1 MITMPKTKTEYWR
14 LNLFH
19 RFIHVLV
26 MVSFAGSTVSGMAL
40 KFRTATWARVA
51 MQLMGGVPG
60 EAWLHRVCAI
70 IIAFYCLLHF
80 VFIIFYVAK
89 HKTEVFRGPSMLG
102 RPQDVVDLWNNFLYF
117 IGKKPRPKFGRFT
130 YWEKFDYW
138 AVFWGV
144 LIIGLSGLVLWFPEL
159 STRFLPG
166 IAINVAQIMHSDEA
180 VLAVGFIFVVH
191 MFNTH
196 LRPGKFPID
205 MSIFTGKVSEEE
217 LQTDHALEW
226 ERMQE
231 DPSLMEKAR
240 VE

>member
-1 MITMPKTKTEYWR
+1 MKMSETTTQYWR

-26 MVSFAGSTVSGMAL
+26 MVSFAGAAVSGMSL
-40 KFRTATWARVA
+40 KFRTAPWARVA

-60 EAWLHRVCAI
+60 EALIHRVSAVV
-70 IIAFYCLLHF
+70 IAVYCFLHF
-80 VFIIFYVAK
+80 VYIIYYLIRRRGSI
-89 HKTEVFRGPSMLG
+89 FRGPSMLPHP
-102 RPQDVVDLWNNFLYF
+102 RDVVDLWQHLLYF
-117 IGKKPRPKFGRFT
+117 AGRRPRPKFDRFT

-144 LIIGLSGLVLWFPEL
+144 LIIGLSGLVLWFPEIA
-159 STRFLPG
+159 TRFLPG
-166 IAINVAQIMHSDEA
+166 IAINIAHIMHSDEA

-196 LRPGKFPID
+196 LRAEKFPVD
-205 MSIFTGKVSEEE
+205 TSIFTGKVSEEE
-217 LQTDHALEW
+217 LQEEHALEW

-231 DPSLMEKAR
+231 DPSLMEETR
-240 VE
+240 VK

>member
-1 MITMPKTKTEYWR
+1 MKMSEKTTEYWR

-26 MVSFAGSTVSGMAL
+26 MVSFAGAAVSGMSL
-40 KFRTATWARVA
+40 KFKTAIWARTA
-51 MQLMGGVPG
+51 MQLMGGVRG
-60 EAWLHRVCAI
+60 AGLLHRVCAI
-70 IIAFYCLLHF
+70 VIAFYCVLHF
-80 VFIIFYVAK
+80 MFIVYYLVRRK
-89 HKTEVFRGPSMLG
+89 GPVFRGSSMVP
-102 RPQDVVDLWNNFLYF
+102 RPQDAVDLWRNFLYF
-117 IGKKPRPKFGRFT
+117 IGRRPRPKFDRFT

-144 LIIGLSGLVLWFPEL
+144 LIIGLSGLVLWFPEFA
-159 STRFLPG
+159 TRFLPG
-166 IAINVAQIMHSDEA
+166 IAINIAQIMHSDEA

-196 LRPGKFPID
+196 LRAEKFPVD

-217 LQTDHALEW
+217 LKTEHALEW

-231 DPSLMEKAR
+231 DPSLMEESR
-240 VE
+240 VK